1 MTIFITPTCYAQNSE
16 LRPATELEE
25 INIISAVQ
33 LDQLMKEAE
42 TIMEGWDLGYDRA
55 DDADE

>member
-1 MTIFITPTCYAQNSE
+1 MNALSSE
-16 LRPATELEE
+16 TLAEL
-25 INIISAVQ
+25 
-33 LDQLMKEAE
+33 MMEAE